1 MFVWHDSEIVFF
13 ISILSFFLYISWLL
27 IEKKLEELIVDFD
40 APFLLMPGATA
51 PLAPP
56 QLRHW
61 VYTWPLIT
69 DRSVLTI
76 YFLSLPYFSAW
87 ENMT

>member
-1 MFVWHDSEIVFF
+1 MFDWHDKKIVLF
-13 ISILSFFLYISWLL
+13 IFILSFFLYISWFL

-56 QLRHW
+56 PATPLVLVQGK
-61 VYTWPLIT
+61 YTWKLYIVHPKK
-69 DRSVLTI
+69 
-76 YFLSLPYFSAW
+76 
-87 ENMT
+87 